1 MALTNKE
8 IFERGIKL
16 KNNIFNKKG
25 VYANGEYIVPDSKS
39 HFEEQGAN
47 IQMISL
53 ATDLPEIVGTGDI
66 EKFKEFLY
74 ENNFLEI
81 IQKLEYELYKKGSYA
96 LGFNEFGEIKTGEV
110 LEYRKTFSGRLLY
123 LKVKTNTI
131 KIKDKTYEIIEE
143 WDTENNPGYVRE
155 YAINTFTKITIKA
168 SELFKDYKQSIWDG
182 SFIPYVVFK
191 NRADEKPD
199 IAIADESLFQ
209 MLDVKL
215 KALMLDTFYSSPIPA
230 VSWNQGGLADKVI
243 NALFSQDGDRIV
255 KFSTTE
261 LASFQKPLEII
272 QVASQS
278 TSIMANIESIKQ
290 WIKNYLMFKKDTGD
304 FGTKN
309 MHTAEVQQFNSDFED
324 YIETKANLRQI
335 YYKKFFQM
343 IAISFFS
350 DLVIN
355 SVIVVGSTQW
365 LEKRAQKALSNQ
377 NGVIINQGNNE
388 ASENGDLNNE

>member
-1 MALTNKE
+1 MALSNQE

-16 KNNIFNKKG
+16 KNQILNKKG
-25 VYANGEYIVPDSKS
+25 VYANGEYIVPDSRT

-53 ATDLPEIVGTGDI
+53 ATDLPEIKGSGDI
-66 EKFKEFLY
+66 ESFKNFLY

-81 IQKLEYELYKKGSYA
+81 IQKLEYELYKKGVYA
-96 LGFNEFGEIKTGEV
+96 LGFSETQGIKLGEI
-110 LEYRKTFSGRLLY
+110 LEYRKTFSGQLLY
-123 LKVKTNTI
+123 LRVKTNTI
-131 KIKDKTYEIIEE
+131 KSHNRTYDVIEE
-143 WDTENNPGYVRE
+143 WDMENNLGYVRE
-155 YAINTFTKITIKA
+155 YVYNPLNNITLKA
-168 SELFKDYKQSIWDG
+168 SDFFQNYKQTIWDG

-191 NRADEKPD
+191 NRADEKAD
-199 IAIADESLFQ
+199 IQIADKSLFQ

-230 VSWNQGGLADKVI
+230 VAWNQGNLADKVI

-261 LASFQKPLEII
+261 FMSFQKPLEII

-278 TSIMANIESIKQ
+278 ASIMANIDNIKQ
-290 WIKNYLMFKKDTGD
+290 WIKTYLMFKKDTGD

-324 YIETKANLRQI
+324 YIETKANLRQV
-335 YYKKFFQM
+335 YYKNFFQM
-343 IAISFFS
+343 LASLFPGVLIE
-350 DLVIN
+350 
-355 SVIVVGSTQW
+355 SVIVVGSTRW
-365 LEKRAQKALSNQ
+365 LEQKAKKALANQ
-377 NGVIINQGNNE
+377 NGVIINQGSKEQTEKESLENE
-388 ASENGDLNNE
+388 